1 MLSKHF
7 DFDLVDN
14 VYERCWRMSWKVD
27 GDDGETSTDTTST
40 TVTDIRRGRGRPR
53 KSPGSKPQ
61 PKIGAAWNTTDPDF
75 DETLFYTRATDPT
88 GLVGHTLHIKVPPDV
103 AAMMGKIVE
112 SKSHPA
118 FDTKANIVRHY
129 LVVGLHEYSEKEKD
143 PTFAALFQNMLRDV
157 TAAQRDS
164 TYLAEFDRFKGHLDS
179 LAKMAKIAHEFH
191 DYSGFR
197 TRLNDYWDS
206 LDSYRE
212 PMQSQLRAK
221 LEEYEA
227 KILAAASGE

>member
-7 DFDLVDN
+7 DCDSCLAKG
-14 VYERCWRMSWKVD
+14 YWRMSWD
-27 GDDGETSTDTTST
+27 IDNDETSTT
-40 TVTDIRRGRGRPR
+40 TVTPFRRGRGRPR
-53 KSPGSKPQ
+53 KSPEANSQPQ

-88 GLVGHTLHIKVPPDV
+88 GLVGHTLHIKVPPAI

-129 LVVGLHEYSEKEKD
+129 LVVGLHDYSEKEKD
-143 PTFAALFQNMLRDV
+143 PEFTALFQNMLRDV
-157 TAAQRDS
+157 TAAQKDS
-164 TYLAEFDRFKGHLDS
+164 TYLAEFDNFKGHLDS
-179 LAKMAKIAHEFH
+179 LAKMAKVAHEFG

-197 TRLNDYWDS
+197 IRLNNYWDS
-206 LDSYRE
+206 LNSYRE

-227 KILAAASGE
+227 KLQIAASGE